1 MLTKY
6 RSRAFLGLT
15 LMVAQAFTYN
25 AIFFTYA
32 LVLSRYYGTRADRT
46 GLYMLP
52 FAIGNFLGPLML
64 GHLFDTI
71 GRRRMIAGTF
81 TISAVILIVTGWLF
95 SQNALTV
102 FTQTG
107 LWTVM
112 FFFASPAAS
121 SAYLTVSE
129 IFPLEVRAL
138 AIALFY
144 SAGTAVGGI
153 GAPWLFGRLIDS
165 GSRIGLFDGYLLAAA
180 LMLAAAV
187 VEVILGVDAER
198 SSLEEIA
205 QPLSSA

>member
-1 MLTKY
+1 
-6 RSRAFLGLT
+6 
-15 LMVAQAFTYN
+15 
-25 AIFFTYA
+25 
-32 LVLSRYYGTRADRT
+32 
-46 GLYMLP
+46 MLP

-81 TISAVILIVTGWLF
+81 TISAVILIITGWLF
-95 SQNALTV
+95 SHNALTM
-102 FTQTG
+102 FSQIA

-138 AIALFY
+138 AIAIFY

-153 GAPWLFGRLIDS
+153 CAPWLFGRLIDS
-165 GSRIGLFDGYLLAAA
+165 GSRTALFDGYLLAAA

>member
-1 MLTKY
+1 
-6 RSRAFLGLT
+6 
-15 LMVAQAFTYN
+15 
-25 AIFFTYA
+25 
-32 LVLSRYYGTRADRT
+32 
-46 GLYMLP
+46 
-52 FAIGNFLGPLML
+52 
-64 GHLFDTI
+64 
-71 GRRRMIAGTF
+71 MIAGTF
-81 TISAVILIVTGWLF
+81 TISAFILVVTGWLF

-138 AIALFY
+138 AIAIFY
-144 SAGTAVGGI
+144 SAGTAAGGI

-165 GSRIGLFDGYLLAAA
+165 GSRLALFDGYLLAAA

-187 VEVILGVDAER
+187 VEVILGVDAEQ